1 MAELLSIGLQ
11 TSMDRADRFLLTL
24 IRVLLASALI
34 GACLLCQVFTWLGY
48 LEYWVPRLLR

>member
-1 MAELLSIGLQ
+1 M
-11 TSMDRADRFLLTL
+11 TSVDRLLLTV
-24 IRVLLASALI
+24 IRLLLASALI